1 MINILNFCLIILVL
15 FKKVLAMVLLGQFI
29 YVLQNMILIFY
40 LAMIH
45 VQNFQNL
52 SDEITTS
59 LDQSENYDALDDSF
73 EDNFANLFLLGRS
86 GSRLSMNSNNDSDE
100 GTSVANDEEIQPPI
114 MQKVIS
120 LKIPATKILEPLDLQ
135 KSQTVI

>member
-1 MINILNFCLIILVL
+1 
-15 FKKVLAMVLLGQFI
+15 
-29 YVLQNMILIFY
+29 
-40 LAMIH
+40 MIH

-120 LKIPATKILEPLDLQ
+120 LQIPATKILEPLDLQ